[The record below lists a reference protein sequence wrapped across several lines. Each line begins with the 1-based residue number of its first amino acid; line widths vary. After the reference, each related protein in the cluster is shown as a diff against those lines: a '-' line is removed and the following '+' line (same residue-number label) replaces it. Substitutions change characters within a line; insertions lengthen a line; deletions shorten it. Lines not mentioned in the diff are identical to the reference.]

1 LIKNKIIK
9 KNINF
14 FYSNEVNK
22 SLCPVPAPAVSE
34 IPKWYKSLPKF
45 VEGKKISVSETGG
58 TNLGVKACASF
69 LDAISVG
76 YVMKLHCD
84 ILVDRDEYGEVRLSW
99 SSGMSPISARPMVSA
114 QQMPKVPGY
123 TLFLQAWEIKYGIKV
138 PKGYSVLIT
147 QPMNRYDLPTFTSSG
162 IIDCDDWMG
171 TGGIPFGIRE
181 DFEGII
187 PAGTPIL
194 QYIPFKR
201 ESWKSSV
208 TEAPFHDSWNGAP
221 RNKIF
226 GWYKQNIWKKKEY
239 L

>member
-1 LIKNKIIK
+1 MFNSKNSRKE
-9 KNINF
+9 INF
-14 FYSNEVNK
+14 FYSNERNK
-22 SLCPVPAPAVSE
+22 SLCPPPVPAVGE

-45 VEGKKISVSETGG
+45 VQGNKISVSESGA
-58 TNLGVKACASF
+58 TNLGVKACSSV
-69 LDAISVG
+69 LDAISIG

-84 ILVDRDEYGEVRLSW
+84 LLVEKDEFGEMRLSW
-99 SSGMSPISARPMVSA
+99 SSGVSPLSARPFSSA

-123 TLFLQAWEIKYGIKV
+123 SLFLQAWELKYGIKV

-162 IIDCDDWMG
+162 VIDCDDWMG
-171 TGGIPFGIRE
+171 TGGVPFGVRE

-187 PAGTPIL
+187 PAGTPVL

-201 ESWKSSV
+201 DAWSSNV
-208 TEAPFHDSWNGAP
+208 IEAPFDESWNSAP